1 MKKLYPLLSVL
12 FFDLLGLW
20 RWTRWRKQE
29 MDYIR
34 NGMRMDRRSG
44 KWLSRMEKWFLKN
57 YGTKMVLRKNN
68 QLFLTHSFFS
78 LSHISTKGYIYGTF
92 FISTCIYCISL
103 KFCCHRSLLWK
114 YFIHYYL
121 YWFLFLLVRNLS
133 TMKPH

>member
-34 NGMRMDRRSG
+34 NGMRMDRRSR

-57 YGTKMVLRKNN
+57 YGTKMVLWKN
-68 QLFLTHSFFS
+68 
-78 LSHISTKGYIYGTF
+78 
-92 FISTCIYCISL
+92 
-103 KFCCHRSLLWK
+103 
-114 YFIHYYL
+114 
-121 YWFLFLLVRNLS
+121 
-133 TMKPH
+133 